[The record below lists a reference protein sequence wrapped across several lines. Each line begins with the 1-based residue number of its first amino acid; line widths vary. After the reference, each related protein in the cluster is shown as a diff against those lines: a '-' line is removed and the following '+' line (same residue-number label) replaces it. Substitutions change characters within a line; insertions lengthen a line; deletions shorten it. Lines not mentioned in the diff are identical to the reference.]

1 MAIATAGLTTL
12 DMTTTIKDTT
22 DLLSFLV
29 AQSDSSKNWFGF
41 TQQRITAIALAHD
54 IARHHAD
61 KMTPTQAVEYA
72 IELNEVIYH
81 KIIKTIK

>member
-1 MAIATAGLTTL
+1 M
-12 DMTTTIKDTT
+12 TTIKDNT

-29 AQSDSSKNWFGF
+29 SQADSSKNWFGF

-61 KMTPTQAVEYA
+61 KMTPEQAVEYA
-72 IELNEVIYH
+72 IALNQAVYE
-81 KIIKTIK
+81 KIIKTTR

>member
-1 MAIATAGLTTL
+1 
-12 DMTTTIKDTT
+12 MTTTVKDNT

-41 TQQRITAIALAHD
+41 TQQRITAISLAHE

-61 KMTPTQAVEYA
+61 KMTPTEVVDYA
-72 IELNEVIYH
+72 IQLNDVIYH
-81 KIIKTIK
+81 KIIKTK